1 VGNHVNERRNRRGLN
16 DQLLTLGI
24 IGFPNVG
31 KVDHDCAKLTL
42 HLAY

>member
-1 VGNHVNERRNRRGLN
+1 MNERRNRRGLN

-31 KVDHDCAKLTL
+31 KVDHGCAKLT
-42 HLAY
+42 